1 MILRVLFA
9 AALLGG
15 CSLLAPPQP
24 EPEKAALTKLPDQIP
39 HGARR
44 AATVVVL
51 PTEAGAAYDTT
62 RMAYSERPYQLAYFR
77 DHEWAEPPSG
87 MIQKLLVRV
96 LEQTGAF
103 RSILTA
109 PEAAT
114 SGYVLRSEILDLVQD
129 DTRAPPVLRFALRL
143 ELRKTSGQAAASRDI
158 RIEEPMRAA
167 TPAAGVFAANDAL
180 AKALQQAATIV
191 LENAR

>member
-1 MILRVLFA
+1 
-9 AALLGG
+9 
-15 CSLLAPPQP
+15 
-24 EPEKAALTKLPDQIP
+24 
-39 HGARR
+39 
-44 AATVVVL
+44 
-51 PTEAGAAYDTT
+51 
-62 RMAYSERPYQLAYFR
+62 
-77 DHEWAEPPSG
+77 
-87 MIQKLLVRV
+87 VRV